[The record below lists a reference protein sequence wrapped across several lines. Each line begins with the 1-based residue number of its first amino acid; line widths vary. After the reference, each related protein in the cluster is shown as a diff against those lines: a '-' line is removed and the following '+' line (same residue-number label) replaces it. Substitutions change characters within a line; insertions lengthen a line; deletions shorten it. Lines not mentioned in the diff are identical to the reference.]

1 MLRIEEATTRRD
13 TFIAR
18 GMGRSFQEGFTR
30 VDAAIPLRVVTFA
43 AGADAVDQ
51 KNPKGSVTTEMGTSV
66 EPTCDGYPD
75 DRQLFDKC
83 RR

>member
-1 MLRIEEATTRRD
+1 LIMLSWPAASCAKALADKPMLRIEKATTRRD

-51 KNPKGSVTTEMGTSV
+51 TILGVAP
-66 EPTCDGYPD
+66 
-75 DRQLFDKC
+75 
-83 RR
+83 